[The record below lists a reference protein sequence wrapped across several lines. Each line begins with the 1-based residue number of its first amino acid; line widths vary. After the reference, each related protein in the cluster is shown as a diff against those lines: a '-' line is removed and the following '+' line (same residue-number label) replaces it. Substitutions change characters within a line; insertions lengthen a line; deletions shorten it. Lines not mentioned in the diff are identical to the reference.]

1 MLFKLP
7 SLASLASLILSAY
20 RNKTGMNLIVKAI
33 SKEIVLGFILNIFNG
48 FNSFSMAV
56 TMSVIVVVKVSID
69 AIVMNKINRQ
79 IVRTPWLNSFLE
91 NNKYINNMNKKT
103 KKKGLKFLN
112 KDEKF
117 NLDNIINKNI
127 NKVNIANL

>member
-20 RNKTGMNLIVKAI
+20 RNKAGMNLIVKAI
-33 SKEIVLGFILNIFNG
+33 SKEIVLGFTLNIFNG
-48 FNSFSMAV
+48 FSSFSMAV
-56 TMSVIVVVKVSID
+56 TMSVIVVVKVNID